1 MSTDELFF
9 KPDVKIVSSSK
20 RVDLLKNPHGM
31 LEAVAI
37 QRGTTGVQYS
47 SKHLLV
53 IHGIDGIFQQT
64 QTTRMPQIT
73 DLGFRSP
80 DLQGNHQASPQPCC
94 IGQQS
99 LVPHRSQ

>member
-1 MSTDELFF
+1 
-9 KPDVKIVSSSK
+9 
-20 RVDLLKNPHGM
+20 M

-37 QRGTTGVQYS
+37 RGTTGVQYS

-94 IGQQS
+94 IGQLS

>member
-64 QTTRMPQIT
+64 QTRLSQIT
-73 DLGFRSP
+73 NFGFRSP

-94 IGQQS
+94 TVQES